1 MISDHITAAR
11 VALAFPDQYTDAE
24 LAGHAMML
32 EWHGGPQGAADVK
45 QLLRDR
51 RQAQRLAPWTI
62 VGMLPEPPKMHRLPE
77 LAAPVAWVEAEPQ
90 GSQGAA
96 AVGRTFL
103 AALAGAL
110 VFVGLS
116 YAMIYAVMLAG

>member
-1 MISDHITAAR
+1 MISDHITDAR

-51 RQAQRLAPWTI
+51 RQAQRLAPWTMI
-62 VGMLPEPPKMHRLPE
+62 GMLPDPPKMHRLPE
-77 LAAPVAWVEAEPQ
+77 LAAPVAWVEPQ
-90 GSQGAA
+90 PGFIRGELIGLAGF
-96 AVGRTFL
+96 AVICL
-103 AALAGAL
+103 AALAL
-110 VFVGLS
+110 
-116 YAMIYAVMLAG
+116 YLA